1 MRKVY
6 IALFFEDTVYLI
18 REPAAALFND
28 SMPWKFPGGTINPN
42 ETLLEGG
49 FRIFAIKTGQT
60 PRPPKLHPL
69 GYRRLQDDDDEFNF
83 NLEEWARQTNH
94 TFTIIK
100 QETDRTNPFKPVEKT
115 YFYCICRTKP
125 QFVFR
130 NTRYN
135 RDTENIG
142 WYNINRLPS
151 SSTLRENVQS
161 VVNSV
166 KHLRSAPLPS
176 APPIEPDDFYYM
188 QASAPP
194 MQASSLPMQ
203 ASAPPLDDFDNDELP
218 YHLRNRGGKKIKR
231 ITTAKSSKKY
241 KHKFSRKY
249 KKISTRKSK
258 KISKKY
264 TKNVSK

>member
-18 REPAAALFND
+18 REPNGE
-28 SMPWKFPGGTINPN
+28 WKFPGGEINPN

-49 FRIFAIKTGQT
+49 FRVFARKTGQT
-60 PRPPKLHPL
+60 PSPPEVHPL
-69 GYRRLQDDDDEFNF
+69 GYKRLQDDDEFNF

-94 TFTIIK
+94 TFTIVK
-100 QETDRTNPFKPVEKT
+100 QETTRTNPLNPVEKT

-125 QFVFR
+125 QFVFK

-135 RDTENIG
+135 KDIENIG

-151 SSTLRENVQS
+151 SFILGENIQS

-194 MQASSLPMQ
+194 MQAS
-203 ASAPPLDDFDNDELP
+203 APPLDDFDNDELP

-231 ITTAKSSKKY
+231 ITNAKSSRKY

-249 KKISTRKSK
+249 KKMTKINSK
-258 KISKKY
+258 RISKRN
-264 TKNVSK
+264 TTVKNN